1 MSSAD
6 DPSQDRPEDDRSERP
21 LLDLAETIGQAVRAG
36 NAELAAGLIEQN
48 YIRLIMD
55 GRSAELLGWL
65 ETLPPEL
72 VRARSRLSLAHAWS
86 LGYAGAGERLEQA
99 LRWVEGGLG
108 DMPWLSEAGAASW
121 ARDAVDNAMRG
132 ELLALR
138 AIMVS
143 RRYESCRAIEY
154 AQEAIWLLWPGQPA
168 DLLLHEPADRL
179 PPQEL
184 WLRVVILIAL
194 GNAYC
199 ADGNVQAAEPIY
211 REAIRLS
218 MGEGARPVP
227 RLPMFALVGATRL
240 GQVLATRGRLH
251 EAEWV
256 YRHALAQAR
265 RLEGEP
271 PLFSGETLIRLGGLL
286 IEQDHLQQAASEVH
300 SGLALCRRSGDV
312 TGELA
317 GHLAEGRLAYLLGD
331 TRRAGEALERAA
343 GLAGRDPDSYVRT
356 RVDAVVA
363 RLDLWMGDLP
373 AAERWALRLHE
384 QRPKRRDFPRA
395 IEEMEYL
402 VLARIRL
409 AQGRA
414 ADADCV
420 LGQVL
425 DAAEPA
431 GRGGVAVE
439 ALALQ
444 ALARAAEGDAEPAR
458 ESLQRALALGGPEGY
473 VRTFLDEGEPMRRL
487 LEELVAREQSHP
499 PQDRSRA
506 SEPVQYAEDLLRRF
520 GPAGPG
526 E

>member
-1 MSSAD
+1 MDSAD
-6 DPSQDRPEDDRSERP
+6 DPMQDRQEDDRSDRP
-21 LLDLAETIGQAVRAG
+21 VPDLAETIGQAARAG
-36 NAELAAGLIEQN
+36 DAELAAGLIEEN

-55 GRSAELLGWL
+55 GRSAELQGWL
-65 ETLPPEL
+65 EALPPEL
-72 VRARSRLSLAHAWS
+72 VRARPRLSLAYAWS
-86 LGYAGAGERLEQA
+86 LGYAGTGERLEKA
-99 LRWVEGGLG
+99 FRWVENGLG
-108 DMPWLSEAGAASW
+108 DTPWVAEGGAASW
-121 ARDAVDNAMRG
+121 TRDAADNAVRG

-179 PPQEL
+179 PPHEL

-194 GNAYC
+194 GNAYR
-199 ADGNVQAAEPIY
+199 ADGNVQSAEPIY

-251 EAEWV
+251 EAERV
-256 YRHALAQAR
+256 YRHALAQVQHVKGKLA
-265 RLEGEP
+265 
-271 PLFSGETLIRLGGLL
+271 LFSGETLIRLGELL
-286 IEQDHLQQAASEVH
+286 MEQDHLQQAASDVRE
-300 SGLALCRRSGDV
+300 GLALCLRAADV

-317 GHLAEGRLAYLLGD
+317 GRLAEGTLGSLLGD
-331 TRRAGEALERAA
+331 VRGARRSLARAA
-343 GLAGRDPDSYVRT
+343 ALAGRDPDSYVRM

-363 RLDLWMGDLP
+363 RLDLSMGDLP
-373 AAERWALRLHE
+373 AAERWALGLYE

-395 IEEMEYL
+395 IEEMEDL

-425 DAAEPA
+425 SAAVPA
-431 GRGGVAVE
+431 GREGIAVQ

-458 ESLQRALALGGPEGY
+458 ESLLRALAVGGLQGY

-487 LEELVAREQSHP
+487 LEELVARQRSHAAP
-499 PQDRSRA
+499 DGGQA
-506 SEPVQYAEDLLRRF
+506 SGPAQYAEDLLRRF
-520 GPAGPG
+520 GPASPG